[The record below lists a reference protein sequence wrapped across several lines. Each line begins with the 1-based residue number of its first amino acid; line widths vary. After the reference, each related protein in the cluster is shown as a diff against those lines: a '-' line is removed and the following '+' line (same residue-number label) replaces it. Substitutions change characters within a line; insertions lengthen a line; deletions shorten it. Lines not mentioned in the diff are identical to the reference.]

1 MRFDNRSLASL
12 GTLLALAMTA
22 ATGCGWN
29 NLPHQGTVWVDQPL
43 WDARGVV
50 ATETGLYAPLPHT
63 GHLAYV
69 PISGDPELVD
79 LSPASLARLTVTPDG
94 SSAVAFLERFVCHP
108 DDTPPRQ
115 IRVPED
121 CPDGNLEVR
130 TELAVISDGD
140 VDTQIDVP
148 GHFNAVTFSDD
159 GAFAIAYLDF
169 SEGVELEGVISLTS
183 VLVLDL
189 ESGEAAQVAV
199 GFAANRVLFTE
210 DGTRAVVLSQSE
222 VAVLDLTTSPP
233 EREVTFPLTLDP
245 DHVVEPVGVALTP
258 DGQYALISVQGSG
271 DLYILDLEDHA
282 VNLVSLIANPA
293 AMAVDATTDQTVLT
307 YGSAAQV
314 EVMEHTYFDT
324 ELIALDEPMNR
335 IINSEGLAVLWNR
348 GSGRDVYRLD
358 LDTLDLVEYRLQ
370 NAATQVHLAPTREFA
385 IALTQG
391 EGMEIL
397 DLREGED
404 DTFPYLLEGQGV
416 GAAFVAG
423 EASLTAL
430 VLQEGVDY
438 LYLLDLY
445 TQQPEPVVDFSAPP
459 IAIGTVPDGGFF
471 ITHDSGLGLVSF
483 LDPASGDFTEVSGFA
498 TLGFLDGPQV
508 LIEEE

>member
-1 MRFDNRSLASL
+1 MRSKNKSLASL
-12 GTLLALAMTA
+12 GTLLALAFGA

-29 NLPHQGTVWVDQPL
+29 HLPHQATAWLDAPL

-50 ATETGLYAPLPHT
+50 ATESGLYVPLPHT
-63 GHLAYV
+63 GHLAFV
-69 PISGDPELVD
+69 QESGDAELVD
-79 LSPASLARLTVTPDG
+79 LRPASLARLTVTPDG

-108 DDTPPRQ
+108 EDTPPRQ
-115 IRVPED
+115 IRAPED
-121 CPDGNLEVR
+121 CPDGELEVL
-130 TELAVISDGD
+130 TQLAVVTDGD
-140 VDTQIDVP
+140 VDSQVEIP
-148 GHFNAVTFSDD
+148 GHFNAVSFSDD

-169 SEGVELEGVISLTS
+169 SAGVELQGVISLTS

-189 ESGEAAQVAV
+189 DSGEAAQVAV

-210 DGTRAVVLSQSE
+210 DSTRAVVLSQSE
-222 VAVLDLTTSPP
+222 VAVLDLTATPP

-282 VNLVSLIANPA
+282 VNLVSLVANPA
-293 AMAVDATTDQTVLT
+293 AMAVDSTTDQTVLT
-307 YGSAAQV
+307 YGSTAQV
-314 EVMEHTYFDT
+314 EILEHSFFDT
-324 ELIALDEPMNR
+324 ELVALDEPMNR
-335 IINSEGLAVLWNR
+335 IINSEGMALLWNR
-348 GSGRDVYRLD
+348 NSGRDAYRLD
-358 LDTLDLVEYRLQ
+358 LESLDLVEYRLQ
-370 NAATQVHLAPTREFA
+370 NPAVQMHLAPTREFA
-385 IALTQG
+385 IALTQN

-423 EASLTAL
+423 ESSLQAL
-430 VLQEGVDY
+430 VLQQGVDY
-438 LYLLDLY
+438 LYLLDMY

-483 LDPASGDFTEVSGFA
+483 LDPASGDLEEVSGFA
-498 TLGFLDGPQV
+498 ALGFLDGPQV